1 MTVEL
6 LHVTH
11 TAMRSRRQTNTFN
24 SRQAFGYDF
33 QVTTFSMPVYL
44 ILTFSFVGYA
54 WPGTPKKQ
62 KQKKQPY
69 ASGLFAIQYCF
80 STSLFLSIYHTKE
93 SRNSTSFFAHSLS
106 HFVPQLTRITLFES
120 KPRYNIDST

>member
-6 LHVTH
+6 PHVTH

-54 WPGTPKKQ
+54 
-62 KQKKQPY
+62 
-69 ASGLFAIQYCF
+69 
-80 STSLFLSIYHTKE
+80 
-93 SRNSTSFFAHSLS
+93 
-106 HFVPQLTRITLFES
+106 
-120 KPRYNIDST
+120 

>member
-62 KQKKQPY
+62 KQKKTAVRFWPFCNTV
-69 ASGLFAIQYCF
+69 LCF
-80 STSLFLSIYHTKE
+80 YFIVFVDI
-93 SRNSTSFFAHSLS
+93 SF
-106 HFVPQLTRITLFES
+106 
-120 KPRYNIDST
+120 

>member
-54 WPGTPKKQ
+54 WPGTPKR
-62 KQKKQPY
+62 QKKQQQKNSRTFLAFLQY
-69 ASGLFAIQYCF
+69 STVFLLHCFCRYIIQKRVEIQLASSLTVWV
-80 STSLFLSIYHTKE
+80 TSFLS
-93 SRNSTSFFAHSLS
+93 
-106 HFVPQLTRITLFES
+106 
-120 KPRYNIDST
+120 

>member
-1 MTVEL
+1 MG
-6 LHVTH
+6 VTH
-11 TAMRSRRQTNTFN
+11 IAMRSRRQTNTFN

-33 QVTTFSMPVYL
+33 QVTTFSMSVYL
-44 ILTFSFVGYA
+44 ILTFFSRGLRLTRYA
-54 WPGTPKKQ
+54 RKTK
-62 KQKKQPY
+62 KKQPY

-106 HFVPQLTRITLFES
+106 HFIPQLTRITLFES

>member
-62 KQKKQPY
+62 KQKKKSRTLLAFLQY
-69 ASGLFAIQYCF
+69 STVFLLHCFCRYIIQKRVEIQLAS
-80 STSLFLSIYHTKE
+80 SLTVWV
-93 SRNSTSFFAHSLS
+93 TSFL
-106 HFVPQLTRITLFES
+106 E
-120 KPRYNIDST
+120 